1 MTIPKGY
8 QIASS
13 DEDFIWLRKDN
24 PKTNIISN
32 IWLHSQAYLS
42 PEQFNKKNLIAL
54 RDSLGKAHVEGSRP
68 QSFMATELLY
78 NPNYKL
84 LKDQPYTIE
93 TRGLWTMVND
103 FLGGPYVAYAILDE
117 KKQKIIYAE
126 GFVYCPGE
134 RKREY
139 IADLEAVLSSISI
152 N

>member
-1 MTIPKGY
+1 VSNLWISYKDYSHPK
-8 QIASS
+8 
-13 DEDFIWLRKDN
+13 
-24 PKTNIISN
+24 
-32 IWLHSQAYLS
+32 
-42 PEQFNKKNLIAL
+42 QFEKLELIQF
-54 RDSLGKAHVEGSRP
+54 RDSIGKLHVEGAPP
-68 QSFMATELLY
+68 QSSMATELLY
-78 NPNYKL
+78 NPDYKL
-84 LKDQPYTIE
+84 LKNQPYTIE

-139 IADLEAVLSSISI
+139 IADIEAVLSSISI